1 MILVTAATGHI
12 GPYLVQNLVARGEA
26 VRAMTRS
33 EAKARAISALEGAD
47 IAVADFRDPDA
58 LDAALDGVTRVYW
71 TTESHPEQL
80 EHHAIFIDALKR
92 SKVELVVKNSVI
104 AAEFA
109 PTCSFCRWNREGEI
123 LLMGSGLPWTLVR
136 PHQFIDNYRRNAPE
150 IAQGRMY
157 GARGDGRAA
166 MIDVR
171 DVAAAAAAIVA
182 GEDQAWKTH
191 YLSGPEAFTADE
203 AAAAFTDILGW
214 EVQAVDLGSEGYWK
228 ILRAKGLDRWF
239 ATALIG
245 IEELWRDG
253 YGDVVSSTVEDL
265 TGRPARTLRDWIT
278 ENADHFRAA
287 RG

>member
-12 GPYLVQNLVARGEA
+12 GPHLVQDLVARGEG
-26 VRAMTRS
+26 VRAMTRDA
-33 EAKARAISALEGAD
+33 AKAGAIPALAGAE

-58 LDAALDGVTRVYW
+58 LDAALDGVHRVYW

-80 EHHAIFIDALKR
+80 EHHAIFIAALKR
-92 SKVELVVKNSVI
+92 SNVELVVKNSVI
-104 AAEFA
+104 AAEYA
-109 PTCSFCRWNREGEI
+109 PTCAFCRWNREGEI
-123 LLMGSGLPWTLVR
+123 LLMGTDLPWAIVR

-171 DVAAAAAAIVA
+171 DVSAAAAAIVT
-182 GEDQAWKTH
+182 GQGREWTTH

-203 AAAAFTDILGW
+203 AAAAFTEILGW
-214 EVQAVDLGSEGYWK
+214 EVRAVDLGSEGYWR

-253 YGDVVSSTVEDL
+253 YGDVVSTAVEDL
-265 TGRPARTLRDWIT
+265 TGRPARTLRDWIA

-287 RG
+287 RA